1 MKNFSKK
8 YILASILGSAM
19 LFNSCT
25 KDFEAINTGP
35 NNPTDVPNS
44 FYLTGAERGIMDN
57 TSDVWFGA
65 NMGNQLAQ
73 YWSSNQYS
81 SESRYLFR
89 AQVTNDAFNEFYAGG
104 RNDADINV
112 GGLQE
117 LKKIVDNC
125 IADPNSSSAS
135 GDPNNQ
141 IAIATMLRVWLL
153 QTMTDTWGNIPY
165 SQALQPEVTR
175 TPVYDSQRDIYYGLL
190 AEIDMALGKINENAI
205 APIVGDQIYN
215 GDMASWKKFGNSV
228 KMRLAIR
235 IADVEPADAK
245 TAFEAAAASGGLTSN
260 GDNALLHYG
269 ESASQSNLIY
279 YNYEIDGRND
289 YAASNI
295 MLDNVME
302 PINDPRLSA
311 FFVERESDG
320 TWVGEVYGLSEANA
334 AATPNSSVSQRSAL
348 IVSAT
353 LPGIYMDYAQVEF
366 MLAEAIERGWTVP
379 GGGTAED
386 HYKAGIQASIDY
398 WTDLNGSPVSQ
409 GTIDAYIAQD
419 SVDYNIVKASSSLG
433 WKYAIG
439 KQKWI
444 ALINQGIQGW
454 TEWRRLD
461 FGILQMPADGVLDGT
476 GIPLRIKYAQDEIT
490 LNSANYAAAIAAQ
503 GPDLQDTKLWWD
515 VN

>member
-25 KDFEAINTGP
+25 KDFEAINTDP

-235 IADVEPADAK
+235 IADVEPPMQK
-245 TAFEAAAASGGLTSN
+245 Q
-260 GDNALLHYG
+260 LLK
-269 ESASQSNLIY
+269 Q
-279 YNYEIDGRND
+279 
-289 YAASNI
+289 
-295 MLDNVME
+295 
-302 PINDPRLSA
+302 
-311 FFVERESDG
+311 
-320 TWVGEVYGLSEANA
+320 
-334 AATPNSSVSQRSAL
+334 
-348 IVSAT
+348 
-353 LPGIYMDYAQVEF
+353 LPH
-366 MLAEAIERGWTVP
+366 R
-379 GGGTAED
+379 
-386 HYKAGIQASIDY
+386 
-398 WTDLNGSPVSQ
+398 
-409 GTIDAYIAQD
+409 
-419 SVDYNIVKASSSLG
+419 VD
-433 WKYAIG
+433 
-439 KQKWI
+439 
-444 ALINQGIQGW
+444 
-454 TEWRRLD
+454 
-461 FGILQMPADGVLDGT
+461 
-476 GIPLRIKYAQDEIT
+476 
-490 LNSANYAAAIAAQ
+490 
-503 GPDLQDTKLWWD
+503 
-515 VN
+515 